1 MALGT
6 DLKLNIIYIHVVR
19 VQICVS
25 NSFIGL
31 WCIVTL
37 MLCFPVLF
45 PCYELP
51 QTICCSPD
59 KSPLHLLVLFELVMV
74 QKCFGF
80 LFAAINHTHAQT
92 SPSCVHSSCVVG
104 KIVLGSRLV
113 IALGAWK
120 WLPTPFQSVCLWM
133 LIKSVF
139 ALEKFSTGLTFNL
152 LSQLHPVDGCHV
164 PFQGCNSHLFIAHF
178 TISTWNFSL
187 WKCWI
192 QGWGWWV

>member
-1 MALGT
+1 MVLGT
-6 DLKLNIIYIHVVR
+6 DLKLNIIYIQVVR
-19 VQICVS
+19 VQICVL
-25 NSFIGL
+25 NSFFGIL
-31 WCIVTL
+31 WWNNLLQSSSRQVTFACSCWCCLNWWWFRNVLGFSLQQSTIHMLRPVPAVCIR
-37 MLCFPVLF
+37 
-45 PCYELP
+45 
-51 QTICCSPD
+51 
-59 KSPLHLLVLFELVMV
+59 
-74 QKCFGF
+74 
-80 LFAAINHTHAQT
+80 
-92 SPSCVHSSCVVG
+92 VVG
-104 KIVLGSRLV
+104 LMVLGSRLV

>member
-45 PCYELP
+45 HVTNCPKQFVVVRTSHLC
-51 QTICCSPD
+51 TCWCC
-59 KSPLHLLVLFELVMV
+59 LNWWWFRNVL
-74 QKCFGF
+74 G
-80 LFAAINHTHAQT
+80 
-92 SPSCVHSSCVVG
+92 VHSSCVVG